1 MVRQKIAT
9 RVFHRVRRAEHPVQ
23 EFIGR
28 RGDVQPRESIPGAVE
43 FKRRS
48 RVHSHAQVIVKHHG
62 GGVVG
67 VVVVASLWGAREG
80 AYGADGAEG
89 TFRETPT
96 AANRH
101 LPSVELRGGGCA

>member
-1 MVRQKIAT
+1 MVAAETYNHGNRSLARWNLAAAAASTPTPRYQET
-9 RVFHRVRRAEHPVQ
+9 PRR
-23 EFIGR
+23 R
-28 RGDVQPRESIPGAVE
+28 R
-43 FKRRS
+43 
-48 RVHSHAQVIVKHHG
+48 
-62 GGVVG
+62 VG